1 MAAGLGVQFLT
12 SACRTSRMFCT
23 VVPGF
28 RWGTTFGG
36 ALKHHIDES
45 EGWTRPGVNPVQ
57 PRPTQLGAAGPTTH
71 FHLINTLNRR
81 YFGTK
86 NERLTVVCT
95 NGEHLG
101 GGGMRN
107 VRGDRAAVIG
117 VFVLFV
123 AVMLFVF
130 GPFLLPLSG
139 HILERGIEA
148 LSAGLKELSSLFT
161 D

>member
-57 PRPTQLGAAGPTTH
+57 PRPTQLSSGGAGPTMS
-71 FHLINTLNRR
+71 FYLINTVSRR
-81 YFGTK
+81 HFG
-86 NERLTVVCT
+86 NQQ
-95 NGEHLG
+95 
-101 GGGMRN
+101 
-107 VRGDRAAVIG
+107 
-117 VFVLFV
+117 
-123 AVMLFVF
+123 
-130 GPFLLPLSG
+130 
-139 HILERGIEA
+139 
-148 LSAGLKELSSLFT
+148 
-161 D
+161 

>member
-1 MAAGLGVQFLT
+1 
-12 SACRTSRMFCT
+12 
-23 VVPGF
+23 
-28 RWGTTFGG
+28 
-36 ALKHHIDES
+36 
-45 EGWTRPGVNPVQ
+45 
-57 PRPTQLGAAGPTTH
+57 
-71 FHLINTLNRR
+71 
-81 YFGTK
+81 
-86 NERLTVVCT
+86 
-95 NGEHLG
+95 
-101 GGGMRN
+101 MRH

-148 LSAGLKELSSLFT
+148 LSAGLKELGSLFT